1 MPSSTGKTIKR
12 VASRASTKRATAAAK
27 MAKAA
32 RADVKATPRSVA
44 HRESTIEWLRED
56 VTHGAALL
64 EAALETGHAG
74 DFMAAL
80 RLITEARGG
89 IAKIAEMTGLNRE
102 ALYRTLSK
110 RGNPQLSSLLPI
122 LQATGLKIAVQA
134 A

>member
-1 MPSSTGKTIKR
+1 MPSSTGKTTKR
-12 VASRASTKRATAAAK
+12 VMTKAAKPATKTVTKAAA
-27 MAKAA
+27 
-32 RADVKATPRSVA
+32 RSVA
-44 HRESTIEWLRED
+44 HRDATIEWLRED
-56 VTHGAALL
+56 VAHGAALL
-64 EAALETGHAG
+64 EAALETGDAG

-134 A
+134 V

>member
-1 MPSSTGKTIKR
+1 MPSSTGKTTKR
-12 VASRASTKRATAAAK
+12 VATKAVKPAVRAV
-27 MAKAA
+27 AKAGA
-32 RADVKATPRSVA
+32 RSVA
-44 HRESTIEWLRED
+44 HRDATIEWLRED
-56 VTHGAALL
+56 VAHGAALL
-64 EAALETGHAG
+64 EAALETGDAG

-134 A
+134 V

>member
-1 MPSSTGKTIKR
+1 
-12 VASRASTKRATAAAK
+12 

-32 RADVKATPRSVA
+32 RAAVKAIPRSVA

-64 EAALETGHAG
+64 EAALETGDAG

-80 RLITEARGG
+80 RLIAEARGG

-134 A
+134 V

>member
-1 MPSSTGKTIKR
+1 
-12 VASRASTKRATAAAK
+12 

-32 RADVKATPRSVA
+32 RAAVKAIPRSVA

-64 EAALETGHAG
+64 EAALETGDAG

-80 RLITEARGG
+80 RLIAEARGG

-110 RGNPQLSSLLPI
+110 RGNPQSNQRSRGLTFPHESYPCHRAACRHCRLLSQGINVWPGISNLS
-122 LQATGLKIAVQA
+122 Q
-134 A
+134 

>member
-1 MPSSTGKTIKR
+1 MPSNTIKTIKR
-12 VASRASTKRATAAAK
+12 VATRASTKRATAAAK
-27 MAKAA
+27 I
-32 RADVKATPRSVA
+32 VKATTSEVKTAPRSVA
-44 HRESTIEWLRED
+44 HRESAIEWLRED
-56 VTHGAALL
+56 VMHGAALL
-64 EAALETGHAG
+64 EAALETGDAG

-89 IAKIAEMTGLNRE
+89 IAKIAEITGLNRE

-134 A
+134 V